1 MLECYY
7 FHTFLIQY
15 HLHLNPIPEVM
26 ESKRTGRR
34 TDIRV
39 ITFLIFTLALILI
52 LVESCK
58 KDNLPPNIIEFSS
71 DVQQA
76 DWGDVI
82 NLHVVANDPEQEAL
96 SYLWQISG
104 GTLLSD
110 PSKRNVQWEMPN
122 SDGTFTYTVEVRD
135 AENIVSKSD
144 SIQVISNP
152 ELVIVGSQE
161 LDFGTDRDSIHV
173 FLANEGTG
181 DLEWSI
187 LESELNI
194 EWLESITPQSGKIH
208 KGESQEVVIQ
218 INRTGQSN
226 GIYTGIIKI
235 ESGGGAKNLNISM
248 EVVTIPTVITTTVTG
263 ITSNTAI
270 GGGDVIDDGGAIVTA
285 RGVCWSA
292 DQKPTTSDRKTID
305 GSGEGSFTSSLTDL
319 TDNTRYYIRSYATN
333 CVGTSYGILKNFT
346 TMEGVTIPTVITTTI
361 TGITTR
367 IAKGGGDVTDDGGA
381 TVTARG
387 VCWSTSLNPTT
398 SNRNTNDGTGEGSFT
413 SSLTALSDNTR
424 YYVRSYATNSAG
436 TGYGSQRNFKTLEEE
451 NGEWIQYDDNSFE
464 YYAKTGDTGRLF
476 MRFSM
481 PTGWQSAKMTKV
493 MISLSSSFSPF
504 DIEVCDEYILTND
517 NIKLPSQNLS
527 KVRLSLSQSSGWRT
541 HIVDQDLTS
550 PEFFILLYSNSDDG
564 PRVLADVDHPDN
576 FYRCGTII
584 GNEIATWS
592 TVCLAIRIYLEEITE
607 PISNPD
613 LNTNTHQDNSSQGV
627 WLEVNLMELLEK
639 GNVKKLSNSE
649 LAKQKK

>member
-34 TDIRV
+34 TDIKV
-39 ITFLIFTLALILI
+39 FTFLIFTLALILI

-58 KDNLPPNIIEFSS
+58 KDNLPPSIVEFSS
-71 DVQQA
+71 DVQLA

-96 SYLWQISG
+96 SYLWQVSG

-122 SDGTFTYTVEVRD
+122 SDGTLTYMVEVRD

-218 INRTGQSN
+218 INRTGQLS

-248 EVVTIPTVITTTVTG
+248 EVVTIPTVITTT
-263 ITSNTAI
+263 
-270 GGGDVIDDGGAIVTA
+270 
-285 RGVCWSA
+285 
-292 DQKPTTSDRKTID
+292 
-305 GSGEGSFTSSLTDL
+305 
-319 TDNTRYYIRSYATN
+319 
-333 CVGTSYGILKNFT
+333 
-346 TMEGVTIPTVITTTI
+346 I

-367 IAKGGGDVTDDGGA
+367 IAKGGGNVTDDGGA
-381 TVTARG
+381 IVTARG

-436 TGYGSQRNFKTLEEE
+436 TAYGSQRSFKTLEEE
-451 NGEWIQYDDNSFE
+451 NGEWIQYDDDSFE
-464 YYAKTGDTGRLF
+464 GSAKIGSPGRLW

-481 PTGWQSAKMTKV
+481 PSGWQAGKLTKV
-493 MISLSSSFSPF
+493 MINLQSSFSPF
-504 DIEVCDEYILTND
+504 DIEACDGYGTTNQ
-517 NIKLPSQNLS
+517 NNMYPSGDFS
-527 KVRLSLSQSSGWRT
+527 KIQSSVSQDAGWST
-541 HIVDQDLTS
+541 YTVNKTVSSD
-550 PEFFILLYSNSDDG
+550 EFFITLYSNSSYG
-564 PRVLADVDHPDN
+564 PIITVDADHSEN
-576 FYRCGTII
+576 FYRCGALF
-584 GNEIATWS
+584 GNTTYLVNID
-592 TVCLAIRIYLEEITE
+592 CFGIRIYMEEVSE
-607 PISNPD
+607 PTSNTD
-613 LNTNTHQDNSSQGV
+613 LITNTHQGNPSSGI
-627 WLEVNLMELLEK
+627 WLEGSLRDKQGQKNLNDDSFRRLF
-639 GNVKKLSNSE
+639 
-649 LAKQKK
+649 KQKK